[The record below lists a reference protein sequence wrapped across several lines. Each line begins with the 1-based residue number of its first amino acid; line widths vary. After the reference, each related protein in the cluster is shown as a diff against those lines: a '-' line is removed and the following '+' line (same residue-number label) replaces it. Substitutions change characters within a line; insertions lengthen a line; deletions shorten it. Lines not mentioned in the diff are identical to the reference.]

1 MCLSEATYQE
11 PPLAQQVRLPCF
23 LVAHMGH
30 PVGVVVVVVGVVVG
44 AVVVVGSVAVVVVV
58 GVEAPGAVVG
68 ARVVFFWHTF

>member
-44 AVVVVGSVAVVVVV
+44 AVVVVGPVAVVVVV
-58 GVEAPGAVVG
+58 EVEAPEVVVG
-68 ARVVFFWHTF
+68 AGVVIVSHTF